1 MGWLDS
7 LFATLGGAG
16 TSSPG
21 KAARAAV
28 ADWLSYRSYDPRTRL
43 YHNAASVGF
52 LLEVTPLIG
61 GDDRAVTI
69 LTQALTEG
77 YPAGTCIGVWNI
89 ASPQVADK
97 LNAWFVPRYAAGG
110 VYHELARNRR
120 DHLARGAWSTL
131 GGDAP
136 FLLRTFRTFVGIEL
150 ATKGNP
156 NAAEQLKPLREA
168 LKSGFGTLQM
178 GSVDVEPAA
187 LVQLVDSILAPT
199 RASMV
204 EQIDY
209 SPYEEIARQCARHD
223 TVRRQEPDRLAV
235 ATERFGMPPD
245 SDATEPETFR
255 EYFDVRAFAV
265 RSLPAQWAMW
275 DCARLIG
282 DAFSERLNLPCPVVT
297 TLAFRIPDQEKAV
310 QKANL
315 TTVRKRQQVESI
327 TAKFLPVIAKQAE
340 EWREVSELMGRG
352 VPMVDAFYGVL
363 MLSPWGEGDT
373 NERTIRAMYR
383 GSGWD
388 LSNVKYLHLQ
398 GLYAALPLNLGS
410 GVMDDL
416 VQCQRT
422 RKMMGSNIANIVP
435 LQGEYL
441 GGPIPHMVLVGRRGQ
456 PFFWSPLENAA
467 GNHNVAI
474 FGKSGSGKSVFLQEL
489 CASMVGAGA
498 TIIVIDDGR
507 SFQNSGLLQGARH
520 IDFTLGSGFSL
531 NVFRMVDAELIER
544 DADYRAECMSLLK
557 TIVGQMA
564 RFTDPLDDEERG
576 HIDRAVNEVWNAHG
590 SEASIDAIIDQLR
603 GFGEAKASSI
613 ATSMQAFAS
622 SGTYGAMFTG
632 IPSFSL
638 NDRFTIFELSDL
650 ATHEELRAVVLTAI
664 MFMSN
669 QAMVKLD
676 RSISKALIIDEA
688 WQLLRGGSM
697 ANFVEG
703 YARTCRKYGSCLVT
717 ATQSLEDYYKSDGS
731 RAALENSDWFVV
743 LEQKPETISQFAKA
757 EKFEMNDHVEE
768 LLRSLKRKG
777 NLYSD
782 VLIRGP
788 DTLGVG
794 RLVIDRFSAAIY
806 SSSPEMFARI
816 SELRRDGHELVDVIY
831 FLAEGRALPPLGGR
845 ESRSTG
851 SFASDTPMPAAGVPD
866 LEIAQ

>member
-1 MGWLDS
+1 MAWLDT
-7 LFATLGGAG
+7 LFASLSRSSP
-16 TSSPG
+16 SSPG
-21 KAARAAV
+21 KPARAAV
-28 ADWLSYRSYDPRTRL
+28 ADWLSYRSYDPRSRI
-43 YHNAASVGF
+43 YHNAQSVGF

-77 YPAGTCIGVWNI
+77 YPAGTTIGVWNL
-89 ASPQVADK
+89 ASPQIASK

-120 DHLARGAWSTL
+120 DHLARGAWETL

-136 FLLRTFRTFVGIEL
+136 FHLRTFRTFVGVEL
-150 ATKGNP
+150 PVRGAA
-156 NAAEQLKPLREA
+156 NAADQLKPLREA

-178 GSVDVEPAA
+178 RSLDVEPAM
-187 LVQLVDSILAPT
+187 LVQVIDAILAPSK
-199 RASMV
+199 ASMV

-209 SPYEEIARQCARHD
+209 NPYAEIAGQCARHD

-235 ATERFGMPPD
+235 ATERFGVPPG
-245 SDATEPETFR
+245 STASEPETFR
-255 EYFDVRAFAV
+255 EYFDVRTFGV

-297 TLAFRIPDQEKAV
+297 TLAFRIPDQEKAT

-327 TAKFLPVIAKQAE
+327 TARFLPVIAKQAE
-340 EWREVSELMGRG
+340 EWREVADLMGRG
-352 VPMVDAFYGVL
+352 VPMVDAYYGVL
-363 MLSPWGEGDT
+363 MIAPWGEGET

-422 RKMMGSNIANIVP
+422 RKMMGTEIANVVP

-489 CASMVGAGA
+489 CASMVGAGS
-498 TIIVIDDGR
+498 TVIVIDDGR

-520 IDFTLGSGFSL
+520 IDFTIASGFSL
-531 NVFRMVDAELIER
+531 NVFRMIDAELIER
-544 DADYRAECMSLLK
+544 DGDYRAECMSLLK

-590 SEASIDAIIDQLR
+590 ADATIDAVIDTLR
-603 GFGEAKASSI
+603 GFAEGKAASLAI
-613 ATSMQAFAS
+613 SMQAFAS
-622 SGTYGAMFTG
+622 TGTYGAMFAG
-632 IPSFSL
+632 SPSFSL
-638 NDRFTIFELSDL
+638 SDRFTIFELSDL
-650 ATHEELRAVVLTAI
+650 STHEELRAVVLTAI

-669 QAMVKLD
+669 QAMIKLD
-676 RSISKALIIDEA
+676 RSVSKALIIDEA

-697 ANFVEG
+697 ANFVES

-743 LEQKPETISQFAKA
+743 LEQKPETISQFARA

-806 SSSPEMFARI
+806 SSSPETFARI
-816 SELRRDGHELVDVIY
+816 SELRAAGHDLVDVIY
-831 FLAEGRALPPLGGR
+831 FLAEGRALPKLPTRDPQIPEL
-845 ESRSTG
+845 E
-851 SFASDTPMPAAGVPD
+851 AA
-866 LEIAQ
+866 Q

>member
-7 LFATLGGAG
+7 LFGGLGRSTPSASGRG
-16 TSSPG
+16 
-21 KAARAAV
+21 ARAAV

-43 YHNAASVGF
+43 YYNAGSVGF

-77 YPAGTCIGVWNI
+77 YPADTCIGVWNF
-89 ASPQVADK
+89 ASPQISEK
-97 LNAWFVPRYAAGG
+97 LNTWFVPRFAAGG

-120 DHLARGAWSTL
+120 DHLARGAWATL

-136 FLLRTFRTFVGIEL
+136 FLLRTFRTFVGVEL
-150 ATKGNP
+150 PARGNA
-156 NAAEQLKPLREA
+156 NVAEQLKPLREA

-178 GSVDVEPAA
+178 GSDDVEPAM
-187 LVQLVDSILAPT
+187 LVQVIDNILAPT
-199 RASMV
+199 QASMV
-204 EQIDY
+204 ERIDY
-209 SPYEEIARQCARHD
+209 NPFEEIASQCARHD

-235 ATERFGMPPD
+235 ATERFGVPPD
-245 SDATEPETFR
+245 RATGDARDSELETFR
-255 EYFDVRAFAV
+255 EYFDVRAFGV

-297 TLAFRIPDQEKAV
+297 TLGFRILDQEKSS

-327 TAKFLPVIAKQAE
+327 TAKFLPVIGKQAD

-363 MLSPWGEGDT
+363 MLSPWGEGET

-388 LSNVKYLHLQ
+388 LSNVKYMHLQ
-398 GLYAALPLNLGS
+398 GLYAAMPLNLGS

-422 RKMMGSNIANIVP
+422 RKMMGSNIANVVP

-489 CASMVGAGA
+489 CASMVGAGS

-531 NVFRMVDAELIER
+531 NVFQMVDSELIER
-544 DADYRAECMSLLK
+544 DGDYRAECMSLLK

-590 SEASIDAIIDQLR
+590 AEASIDAVIAQLR
-603 GFGEAKASSI
+603 SFGEVKAASL
-613 ATSMQAFAS
+613 ATSMQAFARG
-622 SGTYGAMFTG
+622 GTYGAMFLG
-632 IPSFSL
+632 EPSFSL
-638 NDRFTIFELSDL
+638 ADRFTIFELSDL
-650 ATHEELRAVVLTAI
+650 STHEELRAVVLTAI

-757 EKFEMNDHVEE
+757 EKFEMNEHVEE

-806 SSSPEMFARI
+806 SSSPETFARI
-816 SELRRDGHELVDVIY
+816 EELRRLGHDLIDVIY
-831 FLAEGRALPPLGGR
+831 FLSEGRALPPLSAR
-845 ESRSTG
+845 VAEAALLST
-851 SFASDTPMPAAGVPD
+851 SQPD
-866 LEIAQ
+866 LEFAP

>member
-1 MGWLDS
+1 MGWLDL
-7 LFATLGGAG
+7 LFAGLGGSTPSASG
-16 TSSPG
+16 RG
-21 KAARAAV
+21 ARAAV

-43 YHNAASVGF
+43 YHNVGSVGF

-77 YPAGTCIGVWNI
+77 YPTGTCIGVWNF
-89 ASPQVADK
+89 ASPQISEK
-97 LNAWFVPRYAAGG
+97 LNTWFVPRFAAGG
-110 VYHELARNRR
+110 IYHELARNRR
-120 DHLARGAWSTL
+120 DHLARGAWATL

-136 FLLRTFRTFVGIEL
+136 FLLRSFRTFVGVEL
-150 ATKGNP
+150 PARGNA
-156 NAAEQLKPLREA
+156 NVAEQLKPLREA

-178 GSVDVEPAA
+178 GSDDVEPAT
-187 LVQLVDSILAPT
+187 LVQVIDSILAPT

-204 EQIDY
+204 ERIDY
-209 SPYEEIARQCARHD
+209 SPYESIASQCARHD

-235 ATERFGMPPD
+235 ATERFGAPPGGPEGNAGD
-245 SDATEPETFR
+245 SDPETFR
-255 EYFDVRAFAV
+255 EYFDVRAFGV

-297 TLAFRIPDQEKAV
+297 TLGFRILDQEKSA

-327 TAKFLPVIAKQAE
+327 TAKFLPVIGKQAE

-398 GLYAALPLNLGS
+398 GLYAAMPLNLGS

-422 RKMMGSNIANIVP
+422 RKMMGSNIANVVP

-489 CASMVGAGA
+489 CASMVGAGSY
-498 TIIVIDDGR
+498 IIVIDDGR
-507 SFQNSGLLQGARH
+507 SFQNSGQLQGARH

-531 NVFRMVDAELIER
+531 NVFRMIDADLIER
-544 DADYRAECMSLLK
+544 DSDYRAECMSLLK

-590 SEASIDAIIDQLR
+590 AEASIDAVIAQLR
-603 GFGEAKASSI
+603 SFAEAKASSL

-622 SGTYGAMFTG
+622 GGTYGAMFLG
-632 IPSFSL
+632 EPSFSL
-638 NDRFTIFELSDL
+638 ADRFTIFELSDL
-650 ATHEELRAVVLTAI
+650 STHEELRAVVLTAI
-664 MFMSN
+664 MFLSN

-757 EKFEMNDHVEE
+757 EKFEMNEHVEE

-788 DTLGVG
+788 DTLAVG
-794 RLVIDRFSAAIY
+794 RLVIDRFSAGIY
-806 SSSPEMFARI
+806 SSSPETFAKI
-816 SELRRDGHELVDVIY
+816 EYLRRVGHDLIDVIY
-831 FLAEGRALPPLGGR
+831 FLSEGRALPALPARNAG
-845 ESRSTG
+845 
-851 SFASDTPMPAAGVPD
+851 ASLPPTSQAD
-866 LEIAQ
+866 LEIAR